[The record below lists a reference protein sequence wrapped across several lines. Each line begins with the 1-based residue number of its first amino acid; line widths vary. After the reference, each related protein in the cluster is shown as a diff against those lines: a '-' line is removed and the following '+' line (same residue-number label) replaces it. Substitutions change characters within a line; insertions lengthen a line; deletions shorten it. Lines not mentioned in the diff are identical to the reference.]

1 VIGVGE
7 RREMIDVMG
16 WRERQAGMECSRINQ
31 MNVDGESML
40 RPQYIAFT
48 LTNWKE
54 SSA

>member
-1 VIGVGE
+1 MTMGWDG
-7 RREMIDVMG
+7 RRE
-16 WRERQAGMECSRINQ
+16 RLAELEYSRNNQ

-40 RPQYIAFT
+40 RPQYMAFT